1 MEGYVGVEY
10 EKCHFPTAMT
20 SSCLAWFL
28 VSEYL
33 YREAWGSYDT
43 YRTIQAIA
51 CLSRAINDG
60 MRVIA
65 EGAKR
70 RVSERY
76 LVLENDKVQQ
86 MLKYYFDDLGFEKID
101 YFSICSIC
109 SKNSF
114 GAVPYFGPDVLG
126 KPFPLNAGATWL
138 NWTETSIF
146 PPAFQFNTE
155 WARSV
160 HMAYYQF
167 TLELPEETRG
177 MSPCMQ
183 LCLEALKDEVGA
195 PISSNKFVVPRMR
208 FTQDTKELVD
218 EIIRVGG
225 KIQFHVDWFKKSLVT
240 GDKTFMGPFE
250 KVGMD
255 VWCRR
260 FSKVVTRKFKNSPPR
275 ITANLIHGENFL
287 NDDFEKASIFID
299 YFCGKKRCIEKIA
312 AYIKPYYVLYGK
324 VAPATMKV
332 LTDDEWGELKEV
344 YDICYN
350 VGNYFRH
357 KLRVS
362 MQKAAEVTFK
372 NYLHSV
378 MCCLNLTKLGLELF
392 ILNSQDKR
400 KKIIRDIDRI
410 PQPKEGYFAQTLAQP
425 MRVMSQQMNDGNVIY
440 SFSIPDSHIAY

>member
-1 MEGYVGVEY
+1 
-10 EKCHFPTAMT
+10 
-20 SSCLAWFL
+20 
-28 VSEYL
+28 
-33 YREAWGSYDT
+33 
-43 YRTIQAIA
+43 
-51 CLSRAINDG
+51 

-65 EGAKR
+65 EGPR
-70 RVSERY
+70 SRVSERY

-114 GAVPYFGPDVLG
+114 GAVPYFGSDVLG

-225 KIQFHVDWFKKSLVT
+225 KRQFHVDWFKKSLLPAT
-240 GDKTFMGPFE
+240 KHSWAPLKRSGWMCGAEGFPRSSPGSLRIL
-250 KVGMD
+250 
-255 VWCRR
+255 RR
-260 FSKVVTRKFKNSPPR
+260 ESPPILFKEKISSMTTLKKPPSSSTIFSQKNVASKR
-275 ITANLIHGENFL
+275 LLRTSNLI
-287 NDDFEKASIFID
+287 
-299 YFCGKKRCIEKIA
+299 
-312 AYIKPYYVLYGK
+312 
-324 VAPATMKV
+324 
-332 LTDDEWGELKEV
+332 
-344 YDICYN
+344 
-350 VGNYFRH
+350 
-357 KLRVS
+357 
-362 MQKAAEVTFK
+362 
-372 NYLHSV
+372 
-378 MCCLNLTKLGLELF
+378 MCCTA
-392 ILNSQDKR
+392 R
-400 KKIIRDIDRI
+400 
-410 PQPKEGYFAQTLAQP
+410 
-425 MRVMSQQMNDGNVIY
+425 
-440 SFSIPDSHIAY
+440 